1 LIDGSLLR
9 RARAG
14 DLASPSRSG
23 SVLLMVN
30 ELRPLRVNAIELLR
44 QPGTERSVDATI
56 PAEPLGVTHERLDG
70 DIGVA
75 LVLESMN
82 DGIVVKGA
90 VRAPWSSGCRRCLK
104 DINGVA
110 AVNVDELYQIEL
122 TDEDAYP
129 IENGQLDLTSMVREL
144 ALIELDAE
152 QVCAADCAGLCPACG
167 INRNNAS
174 CECDTT
180 VTDHRWSALDGL
192 VLDDS

>member
-1 LIDGSLLR
+1 
-9 RARAG
+9 
-14 DLASPSRSG
+14 
-23 SVLLMVN
+23 MVD

-44 QPGTERSVDATI
+44 QPGTECTVKATI
-56 PAEPLGVTHERLDG
+56 PAGPLGVAHERLDG
-70 DIGVA
+70 DIDVA

-82 DGIVVKGA
+82 DGIVVKGV
-90 VRAPWSSGCRRCLK
+90 VRAPWTSECRRCLK
-104 DINGVA
+104 DIAGVA

-152 QVCAADCAGLCPACG
+152 QVCEAECAGLCPACG
-167 INRNNAS
+167 INWNAAS

>member
-1 LIDGSLLR
+1 MAERIVD
-9 RARAG
+9 
-14 DLASPSRSG
+14 
-23 SVLLMVN
+23 
-30 ELRPLRVNAIELLR
+30 ELRPLKVNAFELLR
-44 QPGTERSVDATI
+44 QPGSELAVDATI
-56 PAEPLGVTHERLDG
+56 PAEPLVVEHERLAG
-70 DIGVA
+70 DIVVA

-90 VRAPWSSGCRRCLK
+90 VRAPWASPCRRCLK
-104 DINGVA
+104 GLTGVA
-110 AVNVDELYQIEL
+110 AVGVDELYQIEL
-122 TDEDAYP
+122 TDDEAYP

-152 QVCAADCAGLCPACG
+152 QVCEADCAGLCPVCG
-167 INRNNAS
+167 INRNASS